1 MSVGAIQ
8 YLVLNNFDI
17 GNNWIALN
25 LKKVIIE
32 VITILNLKGFVFG
45 QNTREP
51 YFLIKAGFSLK

>member
-8 YLVLNNFDI
+8 YRVLNNFDI
-17 GNNWIALN
+17 GDNGIALN

-45 QNTREP
+45 QNTES
-51 YFLIKAGFSLK
+51 LILP